1 MHTKT
6 EAMNNQHETILAN
19 INAAISEVRPY
30 LNADGGDVELVEIT
44 PDNIVKVRLTGA
56 CDGCPFSM
64 MTLKAGIEQA
74 IRKKFPEMKELVAVA

>member
-1 MHTKT
+1 
-6 EAMNNQHETILAN
+6 MNNTHLEEITDK
-19 INAAISEVRPY
+19 INAAIREVRPY

-44 PDNIVKVRLTGA
+44 GDNTVKVRLTGA

-74 IRKKFPEMKELVAVA
+74 IRNKFPELKELLAVD